1 MLSQNNATAI
11 HAASANGHRA
21 CVAVL
26 LEVGGTK
33 AKMAKNK
40 VCPQRPPAELTAAL
54 LGSVLPACVC
64 SSGSR
69 R

>member
-1 MLSQNNATAI
+1 MQQNNGAAI

-21 CVAVL
+21 VVAVL

-40 VCPQRPPAELTAAL
+40 FRQSPLDLAKKYKHADVASLLQRHVAM
-54 LGSVLPACVC
+54 
-64 SSGSR
+64 
-69 R
+69 